1 MPSPKSDPRIA
12 SFKRLKDALRDPV
25 HCARRNS
32 YQRLNE
38 LKDLQALTQ
47 KALTEAHH
55 LPSAFVRQL
64 LTACQRFDSAAPNEK
79 SAALEH
85 FISLLQGEPDWL
97 TERPR
102 PSPAKSPTSSTTL
115 WNQWSTQPLSVLKG
129 VGQTTEQKL
138 AANGFSD
145 LSDLVLYFPR
155 THLFWTQ
162 AQSFQGLQPGDHVVT
177 YGTVVRSGV
186 RFGRGRRFEV
196 LLQDD
201 QANKLMLTFFQFQK
215 KMMEERFTVGA
226 VVTVCGEVQR
236 FKQRLQMAHPK
247 SAPGIVPHRFVG
259 LMPIY
264 PERGVLKKE
273 TIARLIHLAL
283 DALPQDLS
291 DPLPEEIR
299 KKQNLPSLQTAL
311 EDIHRPQVETPE
323 QLVQLEKPRERFVFT
338 ELLCAQLALIQM
350 QNRRG
355 QQRGHRVD
363 STTHEASLQNLF
375 AFDLTRAQ
383 QRALKE
389 ILTDMSQPSPM
400 GRLLQ
405 GDVGAG
411 KTAVA
416 MGACLMVIKNNM
428 QCAVMAPTE
437 VLAEQHH
444 HSFQKVFAKHGISIA
459 LLTSSTKTS
468 KRREILQGLESG
480 AIHLVVG
487 TQSLLNDAILFH
499 RLGLTI
505 VDEQHRFGV
514 AQRAKLRAKGLQS
527 QAHINPHFLAMT
539 ATPIPRSLALTL
551 YGDLELS
558 IIDELPPGRVPIET
572 RILDQDP
579 MTHVLQAI
587 REAYQRKE
595 KCYVIY
601 PLIEES
607 EKIDLSNAVE
617 GFKIFQKDLPDI
629 PAGLLHGRM
638 PISEKDAAIQVFKSG
653 ETHILVST
661 TVIEVGVD
669 IPEATLMV
677 IMNAERFGLSQL
689 HQLRGRVGRSAL
701 ASQCLLVPGENGS
714 HGKAAQRME
723 VLTQTNDGFVIAQE
737 DLNLRGP
744 GDFLGTRQAGL
755 PSFAFA
761 DPIKDAQI
769 LSEARA
775 WARVILK
782 ADPHLQLPRHLDLVT
797 LMNNMNL
804 EQLVLTEAG

>member
-1 MPSPKSDPRIA
+1 M
-12 SFKRLKDALRDPV
+12 
-25 HCARRNS
+25 
-32 YQRLNE
+32 
-38 LKDLQALTQ
+38 
-47 KALTEAHH
+47 
-55 LPSAFVRQL
+55 
-64 LTACQRFDSAAPNEK
+64 
-79 SAALEH
+79 
-85 FISLLQGEPDWL
+85 
-97 TERPR
+97 
-102 PSPAKSPTSSTTL
+102 
-115 WNQWSTQPLSVLKG
+115 
-129 VGQTTEQKL
+129 
-138 AANGFSD
+138 
-145 LSDLVLYFPR
+145 
-155 THLFWTQ
+155 
-162 AQSFQGLQPGDHVVT
+162 VT
-177 YGTVVRSGV
+177 YGTVARSGV

-299 KKQNLPSLQTAL
+299 KKQHLPSLQTAL
-311 EDIHRPQVETPE
+311 EDIHRPQVETPD

-363 STTHEASLQNLF
+363 STTHDASLQNLF

-444 HSFQKVFAKHGISIA
+444 QSFQKVFAKHGVSVA
-459 LLTSSTKTS
+459 LLTSSTKAS
-468 KRREILQGLESG
+468 QRREILQGLESG

-505 VDEQHRFGV
+505 VDEQHRLPTK
-514 AQRAKLRAKGLQS
+514 QLRAKGLQS

-587 REAYQRKE
+587 RQANQRQE
-595 KCYVIY
+595 NCYVIY

-607 EKIDLSNAVE
+607 EKSP
-617 GFKIFQKDLPDI
+617 FQCRGRFVSKSSLDILPDSYMV
-629 PAGLLHGRM
+629 ACYL
-638 PISEKDAAIQVFKSG
+638 EKDAAIQAFNRRNPHPRLDHG
-653 ETHILVST
+653 HCWR
-661 TVIEVGVD
+661 D

-677 IMNAERFGLSQL
+677 IVNAERFAFPSCTNY
-689 HQLRGRVGRSAL
+689 GRVGCSSL
-701 ASQCLLVPGENGS
+701 ASQCLLVPGESGS

-737 DLNLRGP
+737 DHHLRGP

-782 ADPHLQLPRHLDLVT
+782 ADPDLQLPRHLDLVA
-797 LMNNMNL
+797 LMNTMNL